1 MKINLEELTERQL
14 YGLEYVASRVKEEP
28 QSYIETH
35 VANLLENYAQQADK
49 ENNTLAMKGLEAQPT
64 LKAQAILAGKAVE
77 IAETPVEVKT
87 PVK

>member
-1 MKINLEELTERQL
+1 MKINLAELTERQM
-14 YGLEYVASRVKEEP
+14 YGLEFVAARVKEEP

-49 ENNTLAMKGLEAQPT
+49 ENNTLASKGLEAQPS

-77 IAETPVEVKT
+77 LLEKSVIE
-87 PVK
+87 